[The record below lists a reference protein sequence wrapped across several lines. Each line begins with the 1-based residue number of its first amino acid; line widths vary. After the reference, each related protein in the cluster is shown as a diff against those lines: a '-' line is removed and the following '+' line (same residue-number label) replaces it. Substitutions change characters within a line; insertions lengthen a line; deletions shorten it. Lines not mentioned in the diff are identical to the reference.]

1 MIQLLR
7 TTPKNIDF
15 INLVKELDA
24 YLKITDGEDHEFY
37 NQYNGLENIPHSIV
51 AYYKEE
57 AIGCGA
63 IKPFDNASIEIKRMY
78 LKPEFRGKGTAE
90 KIISELENW
99 AKELGFTRTIL
110 ETGDRQVEAVK
121 FYHKVGY
128 RITQNYGQYAN
139 VENSNCFEKIL

>member
-37 NQYNGLENIPHSIV
+37 NQYNGLENIPYSIV
-51 AYYKEE
+51 AYYEEE

-90 KIISELENW
+90 KIIAELENW

-128 RITQNYGQYAN
+128 RITQNYGQYVN